1 MQSRDHPCTM
11 ADTMVETPKWG
22 PSVKARHLAW
32 RMQALAASTLLALLL
47 LVATASARE
56 AAPAPAIWK
65 IDGERGDIVFFGSIH
80 ILPPTLAWQ
89 TPELE
94 AALNAAQKL
103 HFEIDLD
110 EAQNPAIMGDLI
122 NRYGFLPAG
131 TTLRSLIAVEYRG
144 KLERFSRSVGL
155 PIEALDRM
163 RPWLAAITLT
173 SIQAAKQMS
182 GGSPSPNPAETG
194 GVDAKLWNWAKANG
208 KQRGALETAESQIQL
223 FANLTREQELQFLV
237 VTLQQSEQA
246 NAIISQLLDAWK
258 AGKVRKLDDILNRDM
273 DKFPVLRKAL
283 FDDRHAN
290 WMPQIEA
297 LIRDG
302 GDHVIVV
309 GAAHLV
315 GKGSIIDLLRA
326 RGVRVEGP

>member
-1 MQSRDHPCTM
+1 MQSLDHPCTM
-11 ADTMVETPKWG
+11 EVILDASPMWG
-22 PSVKARHLAW
+22 PSMKARHLAW
-32 RMQALAASTLLALLL
+32 RMQAVAASTLLALLL
-47 LVATASARE
+47 LVATATARE

-94 AALNAAQKL
+94 TALKAAQKL

-110 EAQNPAIMGDLI
+110 EAQNPAVMGDLI
-122 NRYGFLPAG
+122 NRYGFLPQG
-131 TTLRSLIAVEYRG
+131 TTLRGLLAVEYRR
-144 KLERFSRSVGL
+144 KLEQVGRSVGL
-155 PIEALDRM
+155 PVEALDRM

-173 SIQAAKQMS
+173 SLQASRQMS
-182 GGSPSPNPAETG
+182 GGSASPSPAETG
-194 GVDAKLWNWAKANG
+194 GVDARLWSWAKANG

-223 FANLTREQELQFLV
+223 FANLSREQELQFLV
-237 VTLQQSEQA
+237 VTLQQNEQA
-246 NAIISQLLDAWK
+246 NMIIDQLLDAWK
-258 AGKVRKLDDILNRDM
+258 KGNVKKLDGILNQDM
-273 DKFPVLRKAL
+273 DKFPALRKAL

-297 LIRDG
+297 LMRDG

-315 GKGSIIDLLRA
+315 GKGSIIDLLRSK
-326 RGVRVEGP
+326 GVRVEGP